1 MILFEYLETT
11 VIGSDLFIIEL
22 ISENYTL
29 CVLFQKFEEDL
40 MRQEAK
46 LRETLSIGQDI
57 LKRCHPDALTT
68 LKHWLSVLR
77 ARWEEVWRR

>member
-1 MILFEYLETT
+1 
-11 VIGSDLFIIEL
+11 
-22 ISENYTL
+22 
-29 CVLFQKFEEDL
+29 

-77 ARWEEVWRR
+77 SRWEEVGKFLHLYEYVIYFNFNIYRRYLL

>member
-1 MILFEYLETT
+1 
-11 VIGSDLFIIEL
+11 
-22 ISENYTL
+22 
-29 CVLFQKFEEDL
+29 

-77 ARWEEVWRR
+77 SRWEEVGKTQIYMNMIFILIFILTAVICFDNSSLINEKM

>member
-1 MILFEYLETT
+1 
-11 VIGSDLFIIEL
+11 
-22 ISENYTL
+22 
-29 CVLFQKFEEDL
+29 

-77 ARWEEVWRR
+77 SRWEEVGKFLNLYEYDIYFNFNIYRRYLLW

>member
-1 MILFEYLETT
+1 
-11 VIGSDLFIIEL
+11 
-22 ISENYTL
+22 
-29 CVLFQKFEEDL
+29 

-77 ARWEEVWRR
+77 SRWEEVGNFCIYMNLNIYLFALIIQAYTTCSKHLL

>member
-1 MILFEYLETT
+1 
-11 VIGSDLFIIEL
+11 
-22 ISENYTL
+22 
-29 CVLFQKFEEDL
+29 

-77 ARWEEVWRR
+77 SRWEEVGKFLNLYEYDIYFNFNIYRRYLL

>member
-1 MILFEYLETT
+1 
-11 VIGSDLFIIEL
+11 
-22 ISENYTL
+22 
-29 CVLFQKFEEDL
+29 

-77 ARWEEVWRR
+77 SRWEEVGKFLNLYEYDIHFNFNIYRHYLL